1 MQRMG
6 EDFALPDIEAGAYLI
21 DALME
26 AGPTLAHPMGGE
38 MPLDWPTVAAYG
50 QVMQTVS
57 DPWEY
62 KALIDMSRAYL
73 AARIAGKS
81 PLAMPPIEQE

>member
-1 MQRMG
+1 M
-6 EDFALPDIEAGAYLI
+6 PDIEAGAYLI